1 MASWEPTP
9 RGAAV
14 LIAQRRLIVSSPSG
28 DQDVPVRLFQPEQ
41 NDGAWICRY
50 EIDWPNEKWSRFAA
64 GVDSVQALILALQ
77 KIGVEIYTSSY
88 HQSGSLRWLERQSE
102 YGFPVPSNVR
112 DLLSGDDTKL

>member
-1 MASWEPTP
+1 M
-9 RGAAV
+9 
-14 LIAQRRLIVSSPSG
+14 LIAQRRLVVSSPSG
-28 DQDVPVRLFQPEQ
+28 DQDVPVRLFRPEQ

-64 GVDSVQALILALQ
+64 GADSVQALILALQ
-77 KIGVEIYTSSY
+77 KIGIEIYTSSY
-88 HQSGSLRWLERQSE
+88 HQSGSLRWLERQSG